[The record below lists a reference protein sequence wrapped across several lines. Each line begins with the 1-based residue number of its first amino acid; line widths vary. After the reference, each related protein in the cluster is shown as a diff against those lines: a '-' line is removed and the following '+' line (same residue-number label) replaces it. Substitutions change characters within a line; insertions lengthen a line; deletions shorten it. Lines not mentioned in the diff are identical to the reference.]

1 MLSEMTSLKTLD
13 LTSCDISNKGI
24 IDVMHALP
32 QSNITCLILSG
43 NKLEPEC
50 CKVIGEKLSLSN
62 LEALEVADCG
72 LRKFFIVEPVIFP
85 KETLKT
91 RKKLRRNYCDFQ
103 FYPRSEFKI
112 IKIGHIWMQATWL

>member
-24 IDVMHALP
+24 IDVMDALP
-32 QSNITCLILSG
+32 LSNITCLILSG

-72 LRKFFIVEPVIFP
+72 LRKFFISRISYFSIGNFENS
-85 KETLKT
+85 
-91 RKKLRRNYCDFQ
+91 KKATTELLLFSILYEIRIQNY
-103 FYPRSEFKI
+103 
-112 IKIGHIWMQATWL
+112 